1 MAEARAK
8 TMQQEREE
16 LCVALQCAA
25 SFHCLVEAWK
35 DCEELRP
42 KLKEKWFFLETK
54 SENTKH
60 RTEWCAETNKYRC
73 MRCGRGIT
81 HMKLPEKC
89 TGPKGPFELRYNG
102 ELLRSDSNLRRKR
115 GHIQKTKYDV
125 DGEKGEGK
133 GKECCLEPQVGR
145 EHYMCI

>member
-1 MAEARAK
+1 
-8 TMQQEREE
+8 MQQEREE
-16 LCVALQCAA
+16 LCAALQCAA

-35 DCEELRP
+35 DCEELRH
-42 KLKEKWFFLETK
+42 KLKEKWFFLETE
-54 SENTKH
+54 SENTMH
-60 RTEWCAETNKYRC
+60 RC
-73 MRCGRGIT
+73 MRCERGIT

-89 TGPKGPFELRYNG
+89 TGPKGRFELRYNG
-102 ELLRSDSNLRRKR
+102 ELLHSDSNLRRKR

-145 EHYMCI
+145 EHNMCI